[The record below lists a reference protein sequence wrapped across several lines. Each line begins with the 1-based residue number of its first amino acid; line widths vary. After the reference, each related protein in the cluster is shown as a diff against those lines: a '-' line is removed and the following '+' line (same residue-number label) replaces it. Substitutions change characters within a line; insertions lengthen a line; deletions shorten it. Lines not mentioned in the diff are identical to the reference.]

1 MPINRPRRP
10 AHRSSSL
17 TSREADRAIYI
28 DFEGFTDRSPD
39 LLGILCEEN
48 FKQVVLK
55 RSLVSTTSNGST
67 SFQPIQSILR
77 ELKRIAESENR
88 KIIAYSEHEANMAR
102 RYAQIDLLPVYKNA
116 RIIAESMS
124 RHDSRRDHSAT
135 QTLKDHLALLDFEY
149 PPQIGVGQA
158 TTRLRIVQESIRY
171 CGNYERCPESVKRE
185 WRNLLEYN
193 RLDCVGMKLLVQT
206 AAVSGNFHRGH
217 AA

>member
-55 RSLVSTTSNGST
+55 RSLVSTTSSGST

-77 ELKRIAESENR
+77 ELKRRAESENR
-88 KIIAYSEHEANMAR
+88 KIIAFSEHEADVAR
-102 RYAQIDLLPVYKNA
+102 RFANVDLLPMYKNA
-116 RIIAESMS
+116 RIIA
-124 RHDSRRDHSAT
+124 RRLSSLLSVHRYT
-135 QTLKDHLALLDFEY
+135 NCRTLTDFLDLLNFQY
-149 PPQIGVGQA
+149 PQHIGQGLA
-158 TTRLRIVQESIRY
+158 TTRLRIVQESIRQY
-171 CGNYERCPESVKRE
+171 GNYERCPESVKRE

-193 RLDCVGMKLLVQT
+193 RLDCVGMKYLVQKAVGRNSHQGQ
-206 AAVSGNFHRGH
+206 AA
-217 AA
+217 

>member
-1 MPINRPRRP
+1 MRVLFAGLIVST
-10 AHRSSSL
+10 SSS
-17 TSREADRAIYI
+17 
-28 DFEGFTDRSPD
+28 
-39 LLGILCEEN
+39 
-48 FKQVVLK
+48 
-55 RSLVSTTSNGST
+55 GST

-77 ELKRIAESENR
+77 ELKRRAESENR

-158 TTRLRIVQESIRY
+158 TTRLRIVQESIRQY
-171 CGNYERCPESVKRE
+171 GNYERCPESVKRE

-193 RLDCVGMKLLVQT
+193 RLDCVGMKYLVQKAVGRNSHQGQ
-206 AAVSGNFHRGH
+206 AA
-217 AA
+217 